1 MYESSPTL
9 LSQSLSYIY
18 YNLYFQTPPDTEISI
33 GASPTGEDMKGLNAR
48 ARAILRAERDSQKS
62 QYSVSAGSL

>member
-1 MYESSPTL
+1 MFKFTSFIL
-9 LSQSLSYIY
+9 IFIIL
-18 YNLYFQTPPDTEISI
+18 QTPPDTELSI